1 MPAALPP
8 RCDNQKR
15 LQTFQMSPGGQS
27 HSQLRSTGLG
37 ESSALGGPVPEV
49 CTGLELGRDPGPISC
64 LDFDHKQRGTE
75 GECDLSK
82 ITQQYVS
89 GLLAQCSGPALQCFS
104 TGLGGQTVSHSPR
117 ARRPP
122 LSFSGFCSAVL
133 TAAAW
138 WHAEQVYPP
147 GSTPTA
153 QLPCSL
159 SHQGFPN
166 PQCSED
172 VLGVTGNL
180 RFSFPFAEFVVR

>member
-64 LDFDHKQRGTE
+64 LDFDDKQRETE

-104 TGLGGQTVSHSPR
+104 TGLGVQTVSHSPQGTK
-117 ARRPP
+117 A
-122 LSFSGFCSAVL
+122 
-133 TAAAW
+133 
-138 WHAEQVYPP
+138 
-147 GSTPTA
+147 TP
-153 QLPCSL
+153 
-159 SHQGFPN
+159 FFFW
-166 PQCSED
+166 
-172 VLGVTGNL
+172 L
-180 RFSFPFAEFVVR
+180 RFSGADSCCLVACRASVPSRLHAHSPAATFSFPPRVSQSSVQ